1 MSAPISATVRKSIG
15 DVCELVNGRAFKPTE
30 WTNSGLPIIRIQN
43 LNDESKTF
51 NYFDGTYDPKH
62 EVNNGDLLFSWSGTP
77 GTSFGAFFWNRGR
90 GVLNQHIFNVL
101 VNPAIIEKRY
111 LRYAMNNRLDE
122 IIGHAHGGVGL
133 QHITKGKLESIEIPL
148 PPLSEQKRIAD
159 ILDKADAIRRKRQ
172 EALKFRNHFLTS
184 TFLDM
189 FGDPATN
196 PKNLPLRELSEF
208 YVTPKDGTKC
218 GPFGGALKKEEY
230 TSTGVPVWNMDNIS
244 DDGSL
249 VPNIR
254 LWISQ
259 EKYEDL
265 SSYSVKD
272 GDVIISRAG
281 TVGKMC
287 VVRAGPKDSI
297 ISTNLIRLRLNSS
310 LIPEFFVSLMVL
322 FKGRAGRLKTGPDGA
337 FTHMSTGVLDK
348 ITIPYPT
355 VSAQGDY
362 VSIMERMDRSTHRL
376 TTAVTEADRLFNS
389 LAQRAFKGEL

>member
-30 WTNSGLPIIRIQN
+30 WTNSGVPIIRIQN

-172 EALKFRNHFLTS
+172 EMNKVADSFHQSLYRQ
-184 TFLDM
+184 M
-189 FGDPATN
+189 FGDPIGNEMKWPVLPFGELATN
-196 PKNLPLRELSEF
+196 ADGRRKPVKSSDRDHIKGDYPYYGASGIIDYIDSYLFDEPALLIGEDGANLLSRSTPIAFLASGKYWVNNHAHVVLDNGRSSLRFLATHLNMRSLRD
-208 YVTPKDGTKC
+208 YVTG
-218 GPFGGALKKEEY
+218 
-230 TSTGVPVWNMDNIS
+230 
-244 DDGSL
+244 
-249 VPNIR
+249 
-254 LWISQ
+254 
-259 EKYEDL
+259 
-265 SSYSVKD
+265 
-272 GDVIISRAG
+272 
-281 TVGKMC
+281 
-287 VVRAGPKDSI
+287 
-297 ISTNLIRLRLNSS
+297 
-310 LIPEFFVSLMVL
+310 
-322 FKGRAGRLKTGPDGA
+322 
-337 FTHMSTGVLDK
+337 
-348 ITIPYPT
+348 
-355 VSAQGDY
+355 SAQPKLNQANLNKIPIPCPPLDQQQKFDERLVAFDAVRSKQLRADIEIQSTFDTLSHLAFAGD
-362 VSIMERMDRSTHRL
+362 L
-376 TTAVTEADRLFNS
+376 
-389 LAQRAFKGEL
+389 